1 MKTKLIVCCCCIS
14 LLACGSKKKQ
24 PLCDFAF
31 TYTMEVIQ
39 QYKVSFSFDSQKRF
53 RTEIANHYMDKVEN
67 KRRPEIKAGRL
78 TDEQFDR
85 LKTLLE
91 EADLPSMKEDYGFD
105 RRTQASQD
113 ILVQLIL
120 TQGEEKKYISI
131 LYNREQRF
139 PPPFVRLMSELNR
152 FLKR

>member
-1 MKTKLIVCCCCIS
+1 MKTKLILCCCIS
-14 LLACGSKKKQ
+14 LLACGCKKKQ
-24 PLCDFAF
+24 PLRDFAF
-31 TYTMEVIQ
+31 SYTMEIIQ
-39 QYKVSFSFDSQKRF
+39 HYRVSFSFDSQKRF

-105 RRTQASQD
+105 KHTQASQD

-139 PPPFVRLMSELNR
+139 PLPFVRLMSELNR